1 MMNSLQRWTDN
12 GGAVEVLEEV
22 EEEGGA
28 ENGSDMA
35 TQGIQMWLYTVSP
48 RSTAY

>member
-1 MMNSLQRWTDN
+1 M
-12 GGAVEVLEEV
+12 

-35 TQGIQMWLYTVSP
+35 TQGIQSGYRKPKKYGLLIFSIL
-48 RSTAY
+48 